1 MIRTLELGLIA
12 RGIEPTDTPGIDFAR
27 SVRAQLTRSAD
38 ATVTIVIPNYNYARY
53 LPHAVDSA
61 LTQRGVVT
69 DVVIVD
75 DASTDNSMEV
85 AHKLAAA
92 DGRIRILAHRTNSGP
107 VATFNDGPAAARGN
121 FWFA

>member
-92 DGRIRILAHRTNSGP
+92 DGRIRILLIERILAPLQHSMTDSPQHG
-107 VATFNDGPAAARGN
+107 GN